1 MSNKAMKKLWVLAL
15 VSVFAACQENENALS
30 DFTGNEVTYALQS
43 GSVYPVSGAVTFK
56 EKKDGTT
63 RVVVALS
70 GTEGNIFHPVHLHLG
85 NIATPDAAVAALLN
99 PVKGSTGTSET
110 DLNTL
115 ADESPISYAAL
126 VELNACIKIHLADSG
141 PDRDIIL
148 AGGNIGSAFN
158 NASGRGRV
166 EFGVCKSE

>member
-1 MSNKAMKKLWVLAL
+1 MRKVWFFVLLSA
-15 VSVFAACQENENALS
+15 FTACQENENALS
-30 DFTGNEVTYALQS
+30 DLTGNEVTYPLQA

-70 GTEGNIFHPVHLHLG
+70 GTEGNILHPVHLHLG
-85 NIATPDAAVAALLN
+85 DIATPDVAVAALLN

-110 DLNTL
+110 DLNAL
-115 ADESPISYAAL
+115 ANESPISYAAL
-126 VELNACIKIHLADSG
+126 IELNACIKVHLAGSG

-158 NASGRGRV
+158 NEAGRGRI
-166 EFGVCKSE
+166 EFGICKSE